1 MKTSIYWNQIDY
13 IININMRL
21 VKLPLPRQSHYVW
34 QGDAAALDEAH
45 QALINTFYIQS
56 DITRK

>member
-21 VKLPLPRQSHYVW
+21 FELPVPSHYLW
-34 QGDAAALDEAH
+34 QGDATALDEAH
-45 QALINTFYIQS
+45 QELIDIFYIQR
-56 DITRK
+56 DIIEK